1 MANETGSVNRK
12 SGRGNQPGM
21 KAGYGRES
29 VGRPDETGIRK
40 GESGEV
46 IRQPDADAGQGTP
59 SRQTSTAEDMSG
71 QM

>member
-1 MANETGSVNRK
+1 
-12 SGRGNQPGM
+12 M

-40 GESGEV
+40 GESGEM
-46 IRQPDADAGQGTP
+46 IRQPDADTGQGPP

-71 QM
+71 QV